1 MSTPTPRTDSAYLE
15 HRHWANEDEA
25 TEAIEDFRDL
35 ARKLETEL
43 AEQQWL
49 HESAAKRAKELTKEL
64 ATERAKVR
72 TLHAACE
79 TICEEWGKNHDAPF
93 LAGGNMEKH
102 ATAALAA
109 TEDAP

>member
-1 MSTPTPRTDSAYLE
+1 MSTPTPQTDSAYLE

-49 HESAAKRAKELTKEL
+49 HGSAVKRAKELAEEL
-64 ATERAKVR
+64 ARERGKVR
-72 TLHAACE
+72 VLRDACVE
-79 TICEEWGKNHDAPF
+79 VERYAIEGSENER
-93 LAGGNMEKH
+93 LLRS
-102 ATAALAA
+102 ALAA